1 MNGINQVLVCV
12 LAIGGFACSSATNPV
27 ENVITLNEF
36 TLKAADV
43 LEFADTVVARDLEVY
58 PSLWNDT
65 VRSVY
70 GASGAQVLTLSS
82 GVSYSMVNN
91 TLVGNLGQERVT
103 LASFSAR
110 SGAVLATWKYPL
122 LNDQGVIVAY
132 ATNTI
137 TCSNPDTVITLPAGR
152 FRVSKS
158 TNVSEV
164 FGNRMFQGVSFY
176 SPEYGEVSCS
186 EVFYDPGPGGRPVRS
201 TFFSRT
207 LLSISKK

>member
-1 MNGINQVLVCV
+1 MNRINQVLVCV
-12 LAIGGFACSSATNPV
+12 LALGGLACSNANSPV
-27 ENVITLNEF
+27 EDGITLNEF
-36 TLKAADV
+36 TIKAADV
-43 LEFADTVVARDLEVY
+43 LEFADTVVTGGLEVY

-65 VRSVY
+65 VRSVD

-110 SGAVLATWKYPL
+110 SGAVIDTWTTPMFTDRGDIL
-122 LNDQGVIVAY
+122 Y
-132 ATNTI
+132 ATSTM

-158 TNVSEV
+158 TSVSEILGGR
-164 FGNRMFQGVSFY
+164 FHQGVFFF
-176 SPEYGEVSCS
+176 SPEYGEVSRS
-186 EVFYDPGPGGRPVRS
+186 EVNYDLGPGGRPVPS
-201 TFFSRT
+201 TFFTRT